1 MFSRVHFRLTIEL
14 MHFIVHQIVLL
25 PHDWSKRVTKPNIP
39 QLKQGDIR
47 SYYSSDIPQC
57 LNLTF
62 NRTKSLR
69 ESILLLVQKK
79 GHFR

>member
-47 SYYSSDIPQC
+47 
-57 LNLTF
+57 
-62 NRTKSLR
+62 
-69 ESILLLVQKK
+69 
-79 GHFR
+79 